1 MTYSTITNEIPPSAT
16 SGDPGRP
23 KILIVGAGLAGLTL
37 GMILQKSDI
46 PYEIFESAPV
56 IRPVGAAMVF
66 GPTLAPMFKQCGI
79 YDEFVALGKKNES
92 INVLNSKGGKEYSVD
107 FSDGKEM
114 FGEDGYILTR
124 PIIYDLIYRQIPKDR
139 IHLGKKIL
147 STDQDSHCVTIRCS
161 DGLEYKGD
169 ILVGGDGA
177 YSVVRKN
184 MYSDIEKEGNL
195 PASDSLPLPFRTFCL
210 LGQTRKL
217 DVTEFPDLAKEPCQF
232 FSTLGDDNPYAWSTF
247 TTAQGTIAWG
257 VIEYLPVDATREDKD
272 YRSTDWGPAA
282 ALAFCEK
289 VRDLPVKSGGDKILA
304 IGDLIDVTPKE
315 QINKVRLEEK
325 IFETWHHGRTV
336 LIGDACHKFTPAG
349 GVGATNAMHDAVVLA
364 NWIHA
369 LPNNASAE
377 EINQAFLAYRSERM
391 PWVQEAFKHSRAFQ
405 VTNSKGYLGKM
416 IRFGAKHMPAWMQ
429 RRTAI
434 SMNINRPQV
443 GFLDRADDNGSV
455 RPAPQISLDA
465 RISLSSQEAQDA
477 TLAI

>member
-1 MTYSTITNEIPPSAT
+1 MTNSTTTHRKSPAT
-16 SGDPGRP
+16 SGDSDRP
-23 KILIVGAGLAGLTL
+23 KVLIVGAGLAGLTL

-46 PYEIFESAPV
+46 PYEIFESTPA

-66 GPTLAPMFKQCGI
+66 GPTLCPMFKQCGI
-79 YDEFVALGKKNES
+79 YDEFVTLGKRNES

-124 PIIYDLIYRQIPKDR
+124 PIIYDLIFRQIPKDR

-147 STDQDSHCVTIRCS
+147 STDQDSNCARIRCS
-161 DGLEYKGD
+161 DGVEYKGD
-169 ILVGGDGA
+169 ILVGADGA
-177 YSVVRKN
+177 YSAVRQN
-184 MYSDIEKEGNL
+184 LYSEFKREGKL
-195 PASDSLPLPFRTFCL
+195 PASDALPLPFRTFCL

-217 DVTEFPDLAKEPCQF
+217 DVTEFPDLVKESCQF
-232 FSTLGDDNPYAWSTF
+232 YSTLGDSNPYAWSTF

-257 VIEYLPVDATREDKD
+257 VIEYLPTEVTRENKD
-272 YRSTDWGPAA
+272 YRSTDWGPEAA
-282 ALAFCEK
+282 VAFCEK
-289 VRDLPVKSGGDKILA
+289 VRDLPVKSGGDNILT

-325 IFETWHHGRTV
+325 IFETWHHGRIV

-369 LPNNASAE
+369 LPNNATAK
-377 EINQAFLAYRSERM
+377 EINQAFQAYQDERM

-405 VTNSKGYLGKM
+405 IANSKGLLGKM

-434 SMNINRPQV
+434 SMNVNRPQV
-443 GFLDRADDNGSV
+443 GFLDRVEDTGSV

-465 RISLSSQEAQDA
+465 RIPRPSQD
-477 TLAI
+477 

>member
-1 MTYSTITNEIPPSAT
+1 MANSTTTHRKPSTT
-16 SGDPGRP
+16 SGDSDRP
-23 KILIVGAGLAGLTL
+23 KVLIVGAGLAGLTL

-46 PYEIFESAPV
+46 PYEIFESAPA

-66 GPTLAPMFKQCGI
+66 GPTLAPLLKQCGI
-79 YDEFVALGKKNES
+79 YNEFVTLGKRNES

-124 PIIYDLIYRQIPKDR
+124 PIIYDLIFRQIPKHR

-147 STDQDSHCVTIRCS
+147 STDQDSKCIKIRCS
-161 DGLEYKGD
+161 DGVEYKGD
-169 ILVGGDGA
+169 ILVGADGA
-177 YSVVRKN
+177 YSAVRQNVYAELK
-184 MYSDIEKEGNL
+184 KEGKL
-195 PASDSLPLPFRTFCL
+195 PASDALPLPFKTFCL

-217 DVTEFPDLAKEPCQF
+217 NVTEFPDLAKESCQF

-257 VIEYLPVDATREDKD
+257 VIEYLPTEATREDKD
-272 YRSTDWGPAA
+272 YRSTDWGSEAA
-282 ALAFCEK
+282 VAFCKK
-289 VRDLPVKSGGDKILA
+289 VRHLSVKSGGDKMLT

-325 IFETWHHGRTV
+325 IFETWHLGRIV

-369 LPNNASAE
+369 LPNNATVK
-377 EINQAFLAYRSERM
+377 EINQAFQAYQDERM
-391 PWVQEAFKHSRAFQ
+391 PWVQEAFVHSRAFQ
-405 VTNSKGYLGKM
+405 VTNSKGFLGKM

-429 RRTAI
+429 RRTSI

-443 GFLDRADDNGSV
+443 GFLDRAEDTGSV
-455 RPAPQISLDA
+455 RPAPQTSLDA
-465 RISLSSQEAQDA
+465 RILRTSQDVHEA
-477 TLAI
+477 TLTI

>member
-1 MTYSTITNEIPPSAT
+1 MANINITNQIPPGAT
-16 SGDPGRP
+16 PGDPNRP

-46 PYEIFESAPV
+46 PYEIFESAPA

-107 FSDGKEM
+107 FSEGKEM

-147 STDQDSHCVTIRCS
+147 STDQDDHCVTIRCS
-161 DGLEYKGD
+161 DGLEYTGD

-217 DVTEFPDLAKEPCQF
+217 DASEFPDLAKEPCQF

-257 VIEYLPVDATREDKD
+257 VIEYLPADATREDND
-272 YRSTDWGPAA
+272 YRRSDWGPEA

-289 VRDLPVKSGGDKILA
+289 VRELRVKSGGNKILT

-336 LIGDACHKFTPAG
+336 LIGD
-349 GVGATNAMHDAVVLA
+349 
-364 NWIHA
+364 
-369 LPNNASAE
+369 
-377 EINQAFLAYRSERM
+377 
-391 PWVQEAFKHSRAFQ
+391 
-405 VTNSKGYLGKM
+405 
-416 IRFGAKHMPAWMQ
+416 
-429 RRTAI
+429 
-434 SMNINRPQV
+434 
-443 GFLDRADDNGSV
+443 
-455 RPAPQISLDA
+455 
-465 RISLSSQEAQDA
+465 
-477 TLAI
+477 

>member
-1 MTYSTITNEIPPSAT
+1 MTYSTITNEIPSGAT

-23 KILIVGAGLAGLTL
+23 KVLIVGAGLAGLTL
-37 GMILQKSDI
+37 GMILQQSDI
-46 PYEIFESAPV
+46 PYEIFESAPA
-56 IRPVGAAMVF
+56 IKPVGAAMVF

-107 FSDGKEM
+107 FTDGKEM

-147 STDQDSHCVTIRCS
+147 ATDQDSHCVTIKCS
-161 DGLEYKGD
+161 DGLDYKGD
-169 ILVGGDGA
+169 ILVG
-177 YSVVRKN
+177 
-184 MYSDIEKEGNL
+184 
-195 PASDSLPLPFRTFCL
+195 
-210 LGQTRKL
+210 
-217 DVTEFPDLAKEPCQF
+217 
-232 FSTLGDDNPYAWSTF
+232 
-247 TTAQGTIAWG
+247 AQGTIAWG
-257 VIEYLPVDATREDKD
+257 VIEYLPAEATREDQD
-272 YRSTDWGPAA
+272 YRRADWGPEA

-289 VRDLPVKSGGDKILA
+289 VRDLPVKSGGNKIMT

-325 IFETWHHGRTV
+325 IFETWHYGRTV

-369 LPNNASAE
+369 LPNNASAK
-377 EINQAFLAYRSERM
+377 EINHAFQAYQSERM
-391 PWVQEAFKHSRAFQ
+391 PWVQEAFKQSRAFQ

-416 IRFGAKHMPAWMQ
+416 IRFGAKHMPTWMQ
-429 RRTAI
+429 RRAAI

-443 GFLDRADDNGSV
+443 RFLSRADDTGSV
-455 RPAPQISLDA
+455 KPAPQISLDA
-465 RISLSSQEAQDA
+465 RIPLPSQETHDSA
-477 TLAI
+477 LAI

>member
-1 MTYSTITNEIPPSAT
+1 
-16 SGDPGRP
+16 
-23 KILIVGAGLAGLTL
+23 
-37 GMILQKSDI
+37 MILQKSDI
-46 PYEIFESAPV
+46 NYEIFESAPS

-66 GPTLAPMFKQCGI
+66 GPTLAPFMKQCGI
-79 YDEFVALGKKNES
+79 YDEFITLGKRNES
-92 INVLNSKGGKEYSVD
+92 INVLNSNGGKEYSVD

-124 PIIYDLIYRQIPKDR
+124 PIIYDLIFRQIPKDR

-147 STDQDSHCVTIRCS
+147 STDQNSDCVRIRCS
-161 DGLEYKGD
+161 DGTEYRGD
-169 ILVGGDGA
+169 ILVGADGA
-177 YSVVRKN
+177 YSVVRQNLYKEL
-184 MYSDIEKEGNL
+184 MKEGKL
-195 PASDSLPLPFRTFCL
+195 PASDVLPLPFRTFCL

-217 DVTEFPDLAKEPCQF
+217 DITEFPDLSKESCQF
-232 FSTLGDDNPYAWSTF
+232 FSTLGDYNPYAWSTF

-257 VIEYLPVDATREDKD
+257 VIEYLPVEATREDKN
-272 YRSTDWGPAA
+272 YRSTDWGPEAA
-282 ALAFCEK
+282 IAFCEK
-289 VRDLPVKSGGDKILA
+289 VRDLPVQSGGGKILT

-325 IFETWHHGRTV
+325 TFETWHEGRIV

-369 LPNNASAE
+369 LPNNATAK
-377 EINQAFLAYRSERM
+377 EIKQAFQAYQDERL

-405 VTNSKGYLGKM
+405 VTNSKGFLGKM
-416 IRFGAKHMPAWMQ
+416 IRFGAKHMPAWML

-443 GFLDRADDNGSV
+443 AFLDQAEDTGSV

-465 RISLSSQEAQDA
+465 RIPRPSQHAQTLSM
-477 TLAI
+477 